1 MQVKV
6 HLNKLILKQTF
17 TISHGSYNDRDQM
30 IVELSAKNFS
40 GFGETVAID
49 YYKVNIENLIA
60 TCATIRPY
68 VELLGTS
75 LTPEE
80 FYKELLVF
88 LPNNPFLRAAFD
100 SAFYQLKAKIAGVS
114 LREYLQ
120 ISEMREVESCITI
133 GITDSMESINSM
145 LKQEWPFFKIKV
157 NADVDREELM
167 KIISES
173 GRSFGVDANGSL
185 TLQEAQKMIELVSKY
200 GGIYV
205 EQLMP
210 KETRS
215 ELHNLILPK
224 NLPHLADESVTDLQ
238 TAKELCEFYDGFVL
252 KLTKSG
258 GITPVLEMIKL
269 AKSQNKKLLAGC
281 MTESSIGINNMLA
294 LLPLFD
300 FADLDGAYL
309 INNDKNVT
317 AFAKHSK
324 RILQE
329 NGKFV

>member
-49 YYKVNIENLIA
+49 YYKVNIENLMA
-60 TCATIRPY
+60 TGATIKPTI
-68 VELLGTS
+68 ESLDTS
-75 LTPEE
+75 LSPKE
-80 FYKELLVF
+80 FYKELLRV
-88 LPNNPFLRAAFD
+88 LPKNPFLRAAFD
-100 SAFYQLKAKIAGVS
+100 CAFYQLKAKIADIS
-114 LREYLQ
+114 LREYLG
-120 ISEMREVESCITI
+120 ISEIREVESCITI
-133 GITDSMESINSM
+133 GITDSKESINAK

-157 NADVDREELM
+157 NADEDREGLM
-167 KIISES
+167 KIISDS

-185 TLQEAQKMIELVSKY
+185 SLRQAQKMIDLVAKY
-200 GGIYV
+200 DGTYV
-205 EQLMP
+205 EQLMH
-210 KETRS
+210 KESRS
-215 ELHNLILPK
+215 ELHKLILPK
-224 NLPHLADESVTDLQ
+224 TLPHLADESVTDLQ
-238 TAKELCEFYDGFVL
+238 TAKELCAFYDGFVL

-258 GITPVLEMIKL
+258 GITPVMEIIKL
-269 AKSQNKKLLAGC
+269 AKSKNKKLLAGC

-309 INNDKNVT
+309 INNDKTVT
-317 AFAKHSK
+317 SFADQTK